1 MTELHPQ
8 LIAVREDLRL
18 AEERLR
24 RLSGALG
31 EEDWLRDAPGG
42 GWSAGACIEHLN
54 LVTEAML
61 PRLREGIEKAR
72 ALQQEGRPRLRKGLI
87 GWMLSAGS
95 GPGRG
100 MRIRTATAFDP
111 HRLPTPGEILER
123 WQALLA
129 DQLAL
134 IEDSHGL
141 PLDRVRMISPVDGRF
156 SYNLYAALCILPAH
170 HLRHIQ
176 QAEKAAGRGA

>member
-1 MTELHPQ
+1 MKTLHPQ
-8 LIAVREDLRL
+8 LVAVREDLRL

-24 RLSGALG
+24 RLSGGLG
-31 EEDWLRDAPGG
+31 DSEWLRDAPGG
-42 GWSAGACIEHLN
+42 GWCAAACIEHLN

-61 PRLREGIEKAR
+61 PRLREGVEKAR
-72 ALQQEGRPRLRKGLI
+72 AQRQQCRPRLRKGLI

-100 MRIRTATAFDP
+100 LRIRTATAFDP
-111 HRLPTPGEILER
+111 HRLPPPQDILDR
-123 WQALLA
+123 WHALLA
-129 DQLAL
+129 EQLAL
-134 IEDSHGL
+134 VEDAHGL

-170 HLRHIQ
+170 QLRHIQ
-176 QAEKAAGRGA
+176 QAEKVAGQGA